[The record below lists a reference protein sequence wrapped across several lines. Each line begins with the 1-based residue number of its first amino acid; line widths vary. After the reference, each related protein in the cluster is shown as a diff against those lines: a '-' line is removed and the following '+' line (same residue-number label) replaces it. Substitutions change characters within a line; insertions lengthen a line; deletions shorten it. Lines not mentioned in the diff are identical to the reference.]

1 MLCFP
6 SSFVRHNMEFN
17 RSKKKKTEVRTLTV
31 CFNIKTST
39 YWMTFLD
46 DIKLN
51 SYYFPK
57 QINKPVFIAKYVMLI
72 KHFITQQMHRY
83 VIRRYN

>member
-1 MLCFP
+1 
-6 SSFVRHNMEFN
+6 
-17 RSKKKKTEVRTLTV
+17 
-31 CFNIKTST
+31 
-39 YWMTFLD
+39 MTFLD

-72 KHFITQQMHRY
+72 KHFIAQQMHRY
-83 VIRRYN
+83 IIRRYN